1 MTEPLFPLFL
11 KLTGR
16 AVLVVGAGPVGA
28 GKAAGLVK
36 AGAVVTIVAPEM
48 SDAAAELPVTLVRR
62 AFQDSDLEGPWLVV
76 AAAPPDVN
84 RAVLAAAESR
94 RIFVNAVDDPA
105 HASAYTGGVVS
116 RGGATIALSTSGLA
130 PAVSGLL
137 REALDE
143 MLPPELDQWVNEA
156 VRQRDVWKRDRVP
169 IEARRGQLL
178 ERLHE
183 LYGRRALEAGVAT
196 VEADLDAALLE
207 AALPGRALGDPAV
220 PASAPSRGFVSLV
233 GAGPG
238 DPELWTLR
246 AAERIAAADIVFYDA
261 LADGHALAGRTKAQC
276 FSVGKRAGGKGVC
289 QETIHDLLIRSAK
302 RGKRIVRLKCG
313 DPFVFGRG
321 AEEAMALAAA
331 GIPFEVIPGVSTAIA
346 AAGLAGIPVT
356 HRGVAAAVLVVSG
369 HHPGVIDEV
378 LTGIR
383 PERVTVVV
391 MMGLAHRE
399 AIVAALTSRG
409 WLSSTP
415 AAIVF
420 GAASAG
426 ESVWTGALADLASVD
441 LTGQPGVIVV
451 GEVVGVRALVT
462 RLAADERERS
472 VEVRH
477 GRH

>member
-1 MTEPLFPLFL
+1 MMEPLFPLFL

-16 AVLVVGAGPVGA
+16 PVLVVGAGPVGA
-28 GKAAGLVK
+28 GKAAGLIK
-36 AGAVVTIVAPEM
+36 AGAVVTIVAPEV
-48 SDAAAELPVTLVRR
+48 SAAAADLPVTFVRR
-62 AFQDSDLEGPWLVV
+62 AFRESDLEGAWLVV
-76 AAAPPDVN
+76 AAAPPEVN
-84 RAVLAAAESR
+84 RSVLAAAEAH

-116 RGGATIALSTSGLA
+116 RGAATIALSTAGLA

-143 MLPPELDQWVNEA
+143 MLPAELDQWVEEA

-169 IEARRGQLL
+169 IEARRGRLL
-178 ERLHE
+178 DRLNE
-183 LYGRRALEAGVAT
+183 LYGRRALEASAAT
-196 VEADLDAALLE
+196 VDADLDAVLLD
-207 AALPGRALGDPAV
+207 ATLRDPAV

-238 DPELWTLR
+238 DPSLWTLR
-246 AAERIAAADIVFYDA
+246 AAERIAEADIVFYDA
-261 LADGHALAGRTKAQC
+261 LADGQALAGRTKARC

-289 QETIHDLLIRSAK
+289 QETIHGLLIRSAK
-302 RGKRIVRLKCG
+302 RGNRIVRLKCG

-321 AEEAMALAAA
+321 AEEAMALAEA

-356 HRGVAAAVLVVSG
+356 HRGVSAAVLVVSG
-369 HHPGVIDEV
+369 HHAGVIDEV
-378 LTGIR
+378 LTGVR

-409 WLSSTP
+409 WLASTP
-415 AAIVF
+415 AAIVC

-426 ESVWTGALADLASVD
+426 ESVWTGALAELPSVD

-451 GEVVGVRALVT
+451 GEVVGVRALVA
-462 RLAADERERS
+462 RLAAEERERN

>member
-28 GKAAGLVK
+28 GKAAGLIK
-36 AGAVVTIVAPEM
+36 AGAVVTIVAPDV
-48 SDAAAELPVTLVRR
+48 SDAAAELSVTFARR
-62 AFQDSDLEGPWLVV
+62 AFRESDLDGAWLVV
-76 AAAPPDVN
+76 AAAPPEVN
-84 RAVLAAAESR
+84 RSVLAAAESR

-116 RGGATIALSTSGLA
+116 RGAATIALSTSGLA
-130 PAVSGLL
+130 PAISGLL

-143 MLPPELDQWVNEA
+143 MLPAELDQWVEEA

-169 IEARRGQLL
+169 MESRRGRLL

-183 LYGRRALEAGVAT
+183 LYGRRALEASAAT
-196 VEADLDAALLE
+196 GDADLDAALPDATL
-207 AALPGRALGDPAV
+207 RDPAV
-220 PASAPSRGFVSLV
+220 PTSAPSRGFVSLV

-246 AAERIAAADIVFYDA
+246 AAQRIAEADIVFYDA
-261 LADGHALAGRTKAQC
+261 LADGQALAGRTKARC
-276 FSVGKRAGGKGVC
+276 FSVGKRAGGRGVC

-321 AEEAMALAAA
+321 AEEAMALAEA
-331 GIPFEVIPGVSTAIA
+331 GVPFEVIPGLSTAIA

-369 HHPGVIDEV
+369 HHTRVLDEV
-378 LTGIR
+378 LTGVR
-383 PERVTVVV
+383 PERVTVGV

-399 AIVAALTSRG
+399 AIVVALTNRG

-462 RLAADERERS
+462 RLAAEERERN

>member
-28 GKAAGLVK
+28 GKAAGLIK
-36 AGAVVTIVAPEM
+36 AGAVVTIVAPDV
-48 SDAAAELPVTLVRR
+48 SDAAAELSVTFARR
-62 AFQDSDLEGPWLVV
+62 AFRESDLDGAWLVV
-76 AAAPPDVN
+76 AAAPPEVN
-84 RAVLAAAESR
+84 RSVLAAAESR

-116 RGGATIALSTSGLA
+116 RGAATIALSTSGLA
-130 PAVSGLL
+130 PAISGLL

-143 MLPPELDQWVNEA
+143 MLPAELDQWVEEA

-169 IEARRGQLL
+169 MEARRGRLL
-178 ERLHE
+178 ERLNE
-183 LYGRRALEAGVAT
+183 LYGRRALEASAAT
-196 VEADLDAALLE
+196 VEADLDAALLDATLRE
-207 AALPGRALGDPAV
+207 PAV
-220 PASAPSRGFVSLV
+220 PTSAPSRGFVSLV

-246 AAERIAAADIVFYDA
+246 AAQRIAEADIVFYDA
-261 LADGHALAGRTKAQC
+261 LADGQALAGRTKARC
-276 FSVGKRAGGKGVC
+276 FSVGKRAGGRGVC

-302 RGKRIVRLKCG
+302 RGNRIVRLKCG

-321 AEEAMALAAA
+321 AEEAMALAEA

-378 LTGIR
+378 LTGVR
-383 PERVTVVV
+383 PARVTVVV

-399 AIVAALTSRG
+399 EIVAALANRG
-409 WLSSTP
+409 WPSSTP

-426 ESVWTGALADLASVD
+426 EFVWTGALAELPSVE

-462 RLAADERERS
+462 RLAAEERERN